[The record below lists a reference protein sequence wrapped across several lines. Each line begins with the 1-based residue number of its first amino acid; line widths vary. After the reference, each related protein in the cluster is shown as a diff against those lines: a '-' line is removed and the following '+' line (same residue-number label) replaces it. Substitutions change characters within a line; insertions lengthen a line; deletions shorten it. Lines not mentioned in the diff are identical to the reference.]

1 VTRWIVAAGLA
12 VSQLAPVGRAA
23 DAHHSLYAVYDTGQR
38 ITLDGVVAQFHF
50 VNPHPYLLVDVRDA
64 TGRTQQWR
72 MEMDNRRELV
82 DVGMTEASFTPGER
96 IVASGSP
103 GRSTQINSLYVWRL
117 DRSADGFRYEQIGS
131 SPRVTRGG
139 R

>member
-1 VTRWIVAAGLA
+1 MTRWIVAAGLA
-12 VSQLAPVGRAA
+12 LSGTAA
-23 DAHHSLYAVYDTGQR
+23 DAHHSLYGVYDTSQR
-38 ITLDGVVAQFHF
+38 VTLDGVIAQFHF

-64 TGRTQQWR
+64 AGRTQQWR

-82 DVGMTEASFTPGER
+82 DIGMTDTSFKPGER

-103 GRSTQINSLYVWRL
+103 GRSTQITSLYVWRL
-117 DRSADGFRYEQIGS
+117 DRAADGFRYEQIGT
-131 SPRVTRGG
+131 SPRVTRGN